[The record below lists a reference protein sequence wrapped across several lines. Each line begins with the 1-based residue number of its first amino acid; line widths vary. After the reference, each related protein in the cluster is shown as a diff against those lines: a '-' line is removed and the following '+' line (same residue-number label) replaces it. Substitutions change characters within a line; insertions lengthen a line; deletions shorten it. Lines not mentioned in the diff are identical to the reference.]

1 MKLNDH
7 KLITYHVNKSS
18 GLGGIETLYRE
29 IHNLSSEVGF
39 EVVELYHGVSGE
51 EYFKTSDQVESRK
64 ISALLSLWPK
74 AYKWVRYLTL
84 ALELCRIKSNGKTI
98 FICVDPGA
106 LFFIPNFILKKIKV
120 VIIQSNRFDIF
131 FNKMARASLSL
142 KKNHVNKFTVYTD
155 KDKECFTSYYKDIPL
170 HKIEVIPRGCK
181 LKTSGV
187 TKQIGVK
194 LVTVT
199 RIEEAQKNLDA
210 MILIVQSLRDFTLD
224 IYGGGPKNEVAALI
238 NKIKDVDNINYCG
251 VATDMYEVYSDKSL
265 FIMTSNYEGFGQTL
279 IEARS
284 QGLPIVAFDTF
295 DALSYIVGHNVN
307 GFKVE
312 PNNIEQF
319 IGCIVKVLT
328 NQDLYNKLSC
338 AAIKESKKTEMVLIN
353 SKWRNLL
360 VSLIKE

>member
-1 MKLNDH
+1 
-7 KLITYHVNKSS
+7 
-18 GLGGIETLYRE
+18 
-29 IHNLSSEVGF
+29 
-39 EVVELYHGVSGE
+39 
-51 EYFKTSDQVESRK
+51 
-64 ISALLSLWPK
+64 
-74 AYKWVRYLTL
+74 
-84 ALELCRIKSNGKTI
+84 
-98 FICVDPGA
+98 
-106 LFFIPNFILKKIKV
+106 
-120 VIIQSNRFDIF
+120 
-131 FNKMARASLSL
+131 
-142 KKNHVNKFTVYTD
+142 
-155 KDKECFTSYYKDIPL
+155 
-170 HKIEVIPRGCK
+170 
-181 LKTSGV
+181 
-187 TKQIGVK
+187 
-194 LVTVT
+194 
-199 RIEEAQKNLDA
+199 
-210 MILIVQSLRDFTLD
+210 VQSLRDFTLD

-319 IGCIVKVLT
+319 IGCIVQVLT